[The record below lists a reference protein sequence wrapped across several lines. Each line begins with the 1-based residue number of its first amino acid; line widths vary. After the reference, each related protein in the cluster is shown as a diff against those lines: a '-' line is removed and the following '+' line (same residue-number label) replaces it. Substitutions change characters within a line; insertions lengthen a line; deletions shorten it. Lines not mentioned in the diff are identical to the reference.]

1 MPCGNTNIPW
11 PKIVTI
17 LPLGSNLNTVLSGDI
32 SPLARSQHEFTWQRS
47 ATQMLL
53 PSRSM
58 STALVDPHVRPSG
71 SFAQPSI
78 VLYGFGGSLTTGAL
92 LHASV
97 AGACAGA

>member
-1 MPCGNTNIPW
+1 MPW
-11 PKIVTI
+11 PNCATI
-17 LPLGSNLNTVLSGDI
+17 LPFGSNLNTVLSGDI
-32 SPLARSQHEFTWQRS
+32 SLVLMSKQLFTAQRS

-78 VLYGFGGSLTTGAL
+78 VLYGFGRSLTTGAL
-92 LHASV
+92 THAPV
-97 AGACAGA
+97 GGACAPGA